1 MDVYIPTDEEADLL
15 LREAGIESTPESR
28 VAAKLVGGIVIR
40 RLMKDLA
47 ERIAKKIDLTP
58 ASPSSET

>member
-1 MDVYIPTDEEADLL
+1 MGVYIPTDEEADLL

-28 VAAKLVGGIVIR
+28 VAAKLVGGIVIER
-40 RLMKDLA
+40 FMKDLA
-47 ERIAKKIDLTP
+47 KRIVDVSNLTP